1 MILKGSA
8 LLLADPTSALELAN
22 LMGKELGRPNLE
34 EMICAELEREAMRLP
49 PSRTNPFRYMLVDLA
64 ERRTPKPAGER
75 RQMKRTVRQ
84 LRLTLELG
92 AVTFQSQGAQQE
104 EENAW
109 AAPGGQP
116 HGDGV
121 GHLRG
126 LQRRESLKLGPPRS
140 PSHGDGA
147 SSAGE
152 EEEGVES
159 ERPTA
164 RRRRRGESVSSDE
177 VLDEEHS
184 PGSPGR
190 ARDMWR
196 LAAEVPPAVRDPRCE
211 VKHFAWRFDAEPGV
225 PDGRLRVH
233 CTPPPGIT
241 RPLPRAHRHCRC
253 SRGPACRSC
262 PPDADGDRWPFAG
275 SGISREAA
283 AVVDRSMNVSKSL
296 LGMALP
302 KEELEDT
309 QGRRRSSQ
317 FNVYANGESVEGG
330 VAERITAK
338 LLRADAAV
346 KARCFKV
353 NVVDVEEPSSSSS
366 EADSQDSDD
375 PPPRLGSQAISGMTV
390 NRLRSL
396 DACLMSPRPSPM
408 CTMSSMMQRTTT
420 AP

>member
-1 MILKGSA
+1 AASSTWSGAAQGRADLEQLINQMHPSLRPAARAHAAETRGTVGADARGRRGGAGAPQQGAAKRASVLAAEFYAKKEQREREAQAVQERRQVLERWELQLRSGEAMSEDQLCCILVEAEMDPRLRMAAALRLARALAAQNAGGRARFLSELEAMILKGSA

-152 EEEGVES
+152 E
-159 ERPTA
+159 
-164 RRRRRGESVSSDE
+164 
-177 VLDEEHS
+177 
-184 PGSPGR
+184 
-190 ARDMWR
+190 
-196 LAAEVPPAVRDPRCE
+196 
-211 VKHFAWRFDAEPGV
+211 
-225 PDGRLRVH
+225 
-233 CTPPPGIT
+233 
-241 RPLPRAHRHCRC
+241 
-253 SRGPACRSC
+253 
-262 PPDADGDRWPFAG
+262 
-275 SGISREAA
+275 
-283 AVVDRSMNVSKSL
+283 
-296 LGMALP
+296 
-302 KEELEDT
+302 
-309 QGRRRSSQ
+309 
-317 FNVYANGESVEGG
+317 
-330 VAERITAK
+330 
-338 LLRADAAV
+338 
-346 KARCFKV
+346 
-353 NVVDVEEPSSSSS
+353 
-366 EADSQDSDD
+366 
-375 PPPRLGSQAISGMTV
+375 
-390 NRLRSL
+390 
-396 DACLMSPRPSPM
+396 
-408 CTMSSMMQRTTT
+408 
-420 AP
+420 